1 MVKTVDVLSL
11 FELQKIKGELNFI
24 DVREKDEFDDVHADG
39 AKNFP
44 LSSLNPENV
53 LKALGIEKTQAIYVI
68 CASGARSAVAAEQFR
83 KIGCEDV
90 SNVQGGTHAW
100 MAADLPLG

>member
-11 FELQKIKGELNFI
+11 FELQKNRGDLNFI
-24 DVREKDEFDDVHADG
+24 DVREKDEFDDAHADS

-44 LSSLNPENV
+44 LSSLNPEDV
-53 LKALGIEKTQAIYVI
+53 LMVLGIEKSQAIYVI

-90 SNVQGGTHAW
+90 SNVKGGTHAW
-100 MAADLPLG
+100 VAADLPLG